1 MLLDEVVRLLAPET
15 VPLTSYTLAG
25 CSDLDEGARMYWSYF
40 AAAAALATKTAAPSV
55 CRRGAMLKCRL
66 CDRFRLVKER
76 RVYLYV
82 LMALQLSVSASR
94 VARIGHEDSPGHL
107 LRASR
112 RSSSHLLFR
121 KAIDEM
127 MSRSCLCC
135 HRTCGEDVGYAAR
148 VSLLVAVPL
157 NVQLSRVKDVFIPT
171 ATHPCIGHGS
181 PCCFR
186 IIVRVSYGAEKSS
199 LTVAHLCNY
208 V

>member
-1 MLLDEVVRLLAPET
+1 M
-15 VPLTSYTLAG
+15 
-25 CSDLDEGARMYWSYF
+25 
-40 AAAAALATKTAAPSV
+40 
-55 CRRGAMLKCRL
+55 
-66 CDRFRLVKER
+66 
-76 RVYLYV
+76 YLYV

-157 NVQLSRVKDVFIPT
+157 NVRLPKQHVPSKYDARCMSLPSALDDEVRSLRLT
-171 ATHPCIGHGS
+171 AECKLPRTRS
-181 PCCFR
+181 P
-186 IIVRVSYGAEKSS
+186 VYA
-199 LTVAHLCNY
+199 
-208 V
+208 